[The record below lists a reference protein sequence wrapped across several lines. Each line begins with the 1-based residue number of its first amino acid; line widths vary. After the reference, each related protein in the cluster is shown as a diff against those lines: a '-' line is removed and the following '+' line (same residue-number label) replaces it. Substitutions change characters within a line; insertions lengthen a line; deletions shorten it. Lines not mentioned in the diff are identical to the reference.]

1 MSNNTVN
8 NGYEKFNNPT
18 GRIFFK
24 FSKEK
29 NKMTHLKPKK
39 KKRKK

>member
-1 MSNNTVN
+1 MDMKNLIIQQVE
-8 NGYEKFNNPT
+8 Y
-18 GRIFFK
+18 FFK